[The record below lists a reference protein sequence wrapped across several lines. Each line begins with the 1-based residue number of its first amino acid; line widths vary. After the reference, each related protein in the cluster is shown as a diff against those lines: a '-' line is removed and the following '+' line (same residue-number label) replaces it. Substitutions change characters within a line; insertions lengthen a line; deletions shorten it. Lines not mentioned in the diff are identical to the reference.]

1 LAIKPV
7 FSKNSSV
14 GERLLLLGGIALVLI
29 LVGQRLPFIVELRK
43 QSSIVAAPFYWL
55 VDVPSRMTGDLREW
69 FSSRNDLMAE
79 NERLRA
85 ESLILKAKL
94 QKFIELRAENVR
106 LRELMN
112 SAERIT
118 DTVLVSEVVAV
129 ASDPSRHQIMV
140 DKGSR
145 DGAYVGQPVIDANG
159 LVGQIIEVGKM
170 HSRVL
175 MITDS
180 AHAVPVRVSRN
191 GLRAIAEGTG
201 LIDELSLAHV
211 AATTDIQVGDLLVSS
226 GLGGRFPSG
235 YPVGE
240 VSEVT
245 IDPGKPFAEVKAR
258 PLAQLDRSR
267 NVLLVFGQQPDVNSV
282 DTHPDQIPES

>member
-1 LAIKPV
+1 MAIKPV